1 MGSSIGLAAGVQA
14 KKRSREMWIV
24 LLLLLAVFSFIDI
37 RKKALPL
44 WALLAGIV
52 ISALVAVVRNWAEGD
67 GVWAG
72 FVNVATGMLP
82 GMIMTLL
89 AVVLRENL
97 GSGDGL
103 VLIVIG
109 NLMGPKVSLLIW
121 TAAIMLSF
129 LFSLFLLV
137 FLRKNKNDCFP
148 FVPFY
153 LGGAVLVRLFFLGG
167 G

>member
-1 MGSSIGLAAGVQA
+1 MQA
-14 KKRSREMWIV
+14 KKRGREMWIV
-24 LLLLLAVFSFIDI
+24 LLLLLAVFSFMDI

-44 WALLAGIV
+44 WALLTGIAV
-52 ISALVAVVRNWAEGD
+52 SALVAVVRNWTGA

-72 FVNVATGMLP
+72 FLNVAIGMLP

-89 AVVLRENL
+89 AVVLREKL
-97 GSGDGL
+97 GNGDGL

-109 NLMGPKVSLLIW
+109 NLMGLKVCLLIW
-121 TAAIMLSF
+121 TAALMLSF

-137 FLRKNKNDCFP
+137 FLRKDKNHCFP